1 MNKNLADGQ
10 VQVAQQG
17 DTDIVV
23 RRSFT
28 HPPARVWRAM
38 TDPAILPRWMAT
50 IDAMTGCQID
60 ARPGGSFRY
69 DFAGEGRAFYFSG
82 PVLQADAPRH
92 MAVVEYFNDDPASE
106 THVKTDL
113 AEEGTG
119 TRMTVVMRWPNA
131 AAREAAV
138 ASGRT
143 HGLDEVYGRLD
154 AVLTEG

>member
-1 MNKNLADGQ
+1 MNKDLADGQ

-28 HPPARVWRAM
+28 HPPAQVWRAM

-50 IDAMTGCQID
+50 FDAMTKCQID

-92 MAVVEYFNDDPASE
+92 MEVVEYFNDDPASE

-119 TRMTVVMRWPNA
+119 TRMTVVMRWPNS

-143 HGLDEVYGRLD
+143 HGLDEVYGKLD

>member
-1 MNKNLADGQ
+1 MNEDLADGQ

-28 HPPARVWRAM
+28 HPPAQVWRAM

-50 IDAMTGCQID
+50 FDAMTKCQID

-92 MAVVEYFNDDPASE
+92 MEVVEYFNDDPASE

-119 TRMTVVMRWPNA
+119 TRMTVVMRWPNS

-143 HGLDEVYGRLD
+143 HGLDEVYGKLD